1 MLIVEDL
8 LLLLLDDEKGH
19 IAGEGTL
26 YYPLGGAVL
35 MDLALAG
42 SVRFEEGSG
51 AFSVAKV
58 HAVAG
63 AAPED
68 DLLADAYAVAAPKP
82 RTVNELLILIG
93 TKLRTRVADRLVDK
107 GLVRRDTKKVL
118 GLFRSTTWPAADA
131 AHEEELRGRV
141 KAVLV
146 GGEEPDARTGAV
158 IALLSASGSL
168 HQVLHYDELKWTE
181 LDKRARAVVEGRWA
195 AEAVRN
201 AITATNAAVAS
212 AATAA
217 AVTIATQ

>member
-8 LLLLLDDEKGH
+8 LLLLLDDEKGY

-42 SVRFEEGSG
+42 DVRFEEKQG
-51 AFSVAKV
+51 AFSTAKV
-58 HAVAG
+58 HAVEG

-68 DLLADAYAVAAPKP
+68 DLLADAYAVVAPKP

-146 GGEEPDARTGAV
+146 GGEEPDARTGAL

-168 HQVLHYDELKWTE
+168 HQVLQYDELKWTE
-181 LDKRARAVVEGRWA
+181 LDRRARAVVEGQWA

-201 AITATNAAVAS
+201 AITATNAAVAAAA
-212 AATAA
+212 AAT

>member
-8 LLLLLDDEKGH
+8 LLLLLDDEKGY

-42 SVRFEEGSG
+42 DVRFEERQS
-51 AFSVAKV
+51 AWSTAKV
-58 HAVAG
+58 HAVEG
-63 AAPED
+63 AAPQD
-68 DLLADAYAVAAPKP
+68 PLLADAYAAIAPKP
-82 RTVNELLILIG
+82 RAVQDLLVRIG
-93 TKLRTRVADRLVDK
+93 TKLRETVADRLVDK

-131 AHEEELRGRV
+131 RHEGELRERL

-146 GGEEPDARTGAV
+146 GGEEPDPRTGAI
-158 IALLSASGSL
+158 IALLAASGSM
-168 HQVLHYDELKWTE
+168 HQVLKYDELKWTALE
-181 LDKRARAVVEGRWA
+181 ERAGEIVAGQWA

-201 AITATNAAVAS
+201 AIAATNAAI
-212 AATAA
+212 A
-217 AVTIATQ
+217 AVATTVVITTVTS

>member
-42 SVRFEEGSG
+42 NVRFEEKQKLFGT
-51 AFSVAKV
+51 AKV
-58 HAVAG
+58 HAVDD

-68 DLLADAYAVAAPKP
+68 PLLADAYAVIAPKP
-82 RTVNELLILIG
+82 RSVQELLVMIG
-93 TKLRTRVADRLVDK
+93 ATLRGRVADRLVEQ
-107 GLVRRDTKKVL
+107 GLVRRDEKKFL
-118 GLFRSTTWPAADA
+118 GLFRSTTWPAADT
-131 AHEEELRGRV
+131 AHEREVREGIE
-141 KAVLV
+141 AVLV
-146 GGEEPDARTGAV
+146 RGAEPDARTGAL
-158 IALLSASGSL
+158 IALLAAGGSM
-168 HQVLHYDELKWTE
+168 HQVLHYDELKWSE
-181 LDKRARAVVEGRWA
+181 LELRANEIVQGQWA

-201 AITATNAAVAS
+201 AILATNAAVAA

-217 AVTIATQ
+217 VVTTVTS